1 LIYPFK
7 DSKKPEHHTIM
18 SLSSTLSS
26 LGTLNSFD
34 SSPKRSD
41 SQRMNSDYNKLL
53 SRQYDLDRIRQRL
66 LQFYNFTSR
75 STFTIDSSTDSS
87 KYDFENSSLSE
98 KSDGQGDWKSLESSH
113 PLTFN
118 RSSDPVPREQDSLRL
133 DTSSK
138 TEIPQAPND
147 MSIGQG
153 DWENLESVHPLTF
166 DRSPAPV
173 PRQQDSLRLDSSSKT
188 EIQCPKVLPISS
200 SDEYS
205 NVISPVQSKETAQI
219 PSISVSR
226 QYDLDL
232 IRQRILGLYNFTS
245 RSTYTIDSSTDSSDS
260 SKQYD
265 FEVIVDESSSLSD
278 VSIGQGDW
286 ENLESVHPLT
296 FDRSPA
302 PVPRQ
307 QDSLRLDSSSK
318 TEIQRPKVLPI
329 SSSSS
334 DEYSNDISP
343 VQSKETAQIIS
354 SRLKSKKMI
363 QTPIIHMT
371 SKETMNTTLVQD
383 DSLSIFTPMT
393 GCHSQYS
400 RTASVIEK
408 RNKKRQ
414 IEKYYEKKFS
424 KFPGFVEVRS
434 MAGP

>member
-147 MSIGQG
+147 VSIGQG

-205 NVISPVQSKETAQI
+205 NV
-219 PSISVSR
+219 
-226 QYDLDL
+226 
-232 IRQRILGLYNFTS
+232 
-245 RSTYTIDSSTDSSDS
+245 
-260 SKQYD
+260 
-265 FEVIVDESSSLSD
+265 
-278 VSIGQGDW
+278 
-286 ENLESVHPLT
+286 
-296 FDRSPA
+296 
-302 PVPRQ
+302 
-307 QDSLRLDSSSK
+307 
-318 TEIQRPKVLPI
+318 
-329 SSSSS
+329 
-334 DEYSNDISP
+334 ISP